1 MIKASAALFVAHP
14 EAMGTARYVAQQG
27 FAEQPDRVVRAG
39 WAGLT
44 PHLFVMAKA
53 YDVAMKSVVLVAF
66 LLFSPLLAAATVQ
79 VGAPLPALTFK
90 DQHDVSATITTD
102 TRFLIFV
109 AERAAST
116 VVETAL
122 EGQTA
127 TTLAAAKVRYVA
139 DISAMP
145 GIVTTVI
152 ALPQMRKRPYPML
165 LGRSADATS
174 MLPREPGKVTLIESA
189 NGRILAVRFIAD
201 VATLRAALGLAP

>member
-1 MIKASAALFVAHP
+1 MKTAL
-14 EAMGTARYVAQQG
+14 
-27 FAEQPDRVVRAG
+27 
-39 WAGLT
+39 
-44 PHLFVMAKA
+44 
-53 YDVAMKSVVLVAF
+53 LVAF
-66 LLFSPLLAAATVQ
+66 FLFSALLAAATVQ
-79 VGAPLPALTFK
+79 VGSPLPALTLK
-90 DQHDVSATITTD
+90 DQHDAPASIATD
-102 TRFLIFV
+102 THFLIFV
-109 AERAAST
+109 AERAVSAL
-116 VVETAL
+116 VETAL
-122 EGQTA
+122 DGQTA